1 MVTTVSAMVEF
12 GLGILVLLSAGIFLA
27 HLVAAYRAE

>member
-1 MVTTVSAMVEF
+1 MATTVSAMVEF

-27 HLVAAYRAE
+27 HLVAAYRAD